1 MTESLS
7 TDGLCIGGAEHDW
20 RTEWAAR
27 APWHG
32 RTEWR
37 SQCRRCGLRRARIA
51 FAPPDE
57 DAEEGTV
64 VIGGLLDD
72 VVPGTHYL
80 SAADVWDDDPEQGPD
95 LSGIDMDDPDARER
109 AFAEAIGD
117 GKMELA
123 WAIARQPLRSAWP
136 EDLRRAWGPRRDLA
150 AMAAGR
156 SNSTC

>member
-32 RTEWR
+32 PEWR
-37 SQCRRCGLRRARIA
+37 SQCRRCGLWRARIA

-72 VVPGTHYL
+72 VVPGAHYL
-80 SAADVWDDDPEQGPD
+80 SAADVWDDDP
-95 LSGIDMDDPDARER
+95 DARVR
-109 AFAEAIGD
+109 AFAEAMGD
-117 GKMELA
+117 GKAELA
-123 WAIARQPLRSAWP
+123 WTIARHPLPSAWP

-156 SNSTC
+156 ANTTC